1 MKRTQVALLALTVS
15 SPGDLLGQARR
26 ADVLGT
32 LRPGQIVRVRPRTG
46 DRIES
51 RVLSVQG
58 DSLVLSS
65 GGSRVLLGTQAIDSL
80 WVKGHATAT
89 GAIIGTAIA
98 AVGSVVV
105 SAAVCKSI
113 REDFPCGESG
123 KAIAASIAGG
133 AALGAVIGSVLPK
146 WRLRYAR
153 NTGLDVGR
161 AIQPQLSLALVVTLP

>member
-1 MKRTQVALLALTVS
+1 MKLTQAVLLVLAVS
-15 SPGDLLGQARR
+15 FPGDLLGQEPR
-26 ADVLGT
+26 ASVFGT
-32 LRPGQIVRVRPRTG
+32 LKPGQIVRVRPRTG

-51 RVLSVQG
+51 RVLSIQG

-65 GGSRVLLGTQAIDSL
+65 EGSSVVLGTPVIDSL
-80 WVKGHATAT
+80 WVKGQATAT
-89 GAIIGTAIA
+89 GAIVGTSLA

-133 AALGAVIGSVLPK
+133 AALGAVIGSVVPK

-153 NTGLDVGR
+153 TPGMGVGR
-161 AIQPQLSLALVVTLP
+161 AIQSQFSLAIVVTLP